1 MPQAQTEDN
10 ILCRAKRHPMGCR
23 ANSVIKNEMILKKTK
38 FKNAVEDAEKKF
50 RVVERAEYQ
59 DDWYLDV

>member
-1 MPQAQTEDN
+1 
-10 ILCRAKRHPMGCR
+10 MGCR

-38 FKNAVEDAEKKF
+38 FKNAMEDAEKKF